1 MNCAWARV
9 GCRWIQINRCGFPV
23 EEGLRLNNDLHTRET
38 AMWNCLKCF
47 NESAESVEYCGYC
60 GSPRSASL
68 ENAREIAARSA
79 NPSSHNTRMFTSPVE
94 AIREFPII
102 IPVVLRLSETLVR
115 AVAAVIG
122 IVIGLTC
129 SVTIYLFAD
138 PSGMTG
144 RLFNLREPS
153 GAVPLFTLI
162 LFCWGLAICVMRY
175 LRTGAAKRLSADRFL
190 IHSIEIAKVDGLERL
205 AKELDRSTADYS
217 PLLQR
222 LRTLTRHWSITPGL
236 QDADTLLQQQLYAD
250 EERVRAGYSLVRTF
264 IWALPVIGL
273 LGTVAGVAVAVGG
286 FAEFLRGD
294 IEDVAVIKL
303 SLVNVTAGL
312 SYAFLTTLYGLAGAL
327 ILMLVATALQN
338 REEKLYSTI
347 QEKIANVFLPFLQTL
362 APETKGT
369 NVATTSGLKEQLIA
383 ISASVLDYLKQQGM
397 LTLQSL
403 KDERQSLRDDVI
415 QWGKALGQEA
425 ANGAQGLGEALDRV
439 GIRMSNAQ
447 FEFLQKFES
456 IKAAMDRQAMTL
468 LESISGAARRVT
480 DNQQRIVSAISEQR
494 SMVQDNVQLLHELS
508 KISQESLRLLSE
520 ASQTL
525 GTFHDLDLGKRAI
538 EIVEVVESQ
547 RKQFEV
553 SASALHQ
560 TSALLNT
567 LLAAQGSLHDSVNK
581 LHDTDFEQTLG
592 EFRDSLIALKPVL
605 ENLREPFIL
614 QAIP

>member
-1 MNCAWARV
+1 
-9 GCRWIQINRCGFPV
+9 
-23 EEGLRLNNDLHTRET
+23 
-38 AMWNCLKCF
+38 MWNCLKCF
-47 NESAESVEYCGYC
+47 NESAESAEYCAYC

-79 NPSSHNTRMFTSPVE
+79 NPTSHSTRIFTSSVE
-94 AIREFPII
+94 AIREFPTI

-115 AVAAVIG
+115 VVAAVIG
-122 IVIGLTC
+122 IVIGLIC

-175 LRTGAAKRLSADRFL
+175 LRTGAAKRLSADTFL

-327 ILMLVATALQN
+327 ILMLIATSLQN

-347 QEKIANVFLPFLQTL
+347 QEKIANIFLPFLQTI
-362 APETKGT
+362 APETKGAEIT
-369 NVATTSGLKEQLIA
+369 TTSGLQEQLMK
-383 ISASVLDYLKQQGM
+383 ISASVLDYVRQQGA
-397 LTLQSL
+397 LTLQSFR
-403 KDERQSLRDDVI
+403 DERHALHEDIVH
-415 QWGKALGQEA
+415 WGKLLREEA
-425 ANGAQGLGEALDRV
+425 TSGAQNIGQALDRV

-447 FEFLQKFES
+447 LEFLQSFES
-456 IKAAMDRQAMTL
+456 IKASMDQQAMSI
-468 LESISGAARRVT
+468 LESVSGAAQSATVS
-480 DNQQRIVSAISEQR
+480 QQQILSAISEQR
-494 SMVQDNVQLLHELS
+494 GLVQDNVQLLSELS
-508 KISQESLRLLSE
+508 SVSRESLHLISE
-520 ASQTL
+520 INNTL
-525 GTFHDLDLGKRAI
+525 GTFRNLDLDKRAS
-538 EIVEVVESQ
+538 EIVEAIESQ
-547 RKQFEV
+547 RNQLEA
-553 SASALHQ
+553 SLSALHQ
-560 TSALLNT
+560 TSALTNT
-567 LLAAQGSLHDSVNK
+567 LLTAQDSLHDSVKK
-581 LHDTDFEQTLG
+581 LHETGFEETLR
-592 EFRDSLIALKPVL
+592 EFRNSLTALKPVL

-614 QAIP
+614 QAVPIKANGTSL

>member
-1 MNCAWARV
+1 VCSS
-9 GCRWIQINRCGFPV
+9 
-23 EEGLRLNNDLHTRET
+23 DL
-38 AMWNCLKCF
+38 
-47 NESAESVEYCGYC
+47 
-60 GSPRSASL
+60 
-68 ENAREIAARSA
+68 
-79 NPSSHNTRMFTSPVE
+79 
-94 AIREFPII
+94 
-102 IPVVLRLSETLVR
+102 
-115 AVAAVIG
+115 
-122 IVIGLTC
+122 
-129 SVTIYLFAD
+129 
-138 PSGMTG
+138 
-144 RLFNLREPS
+144 
-153 GAVPLFTLI
+153 
-162 LFCWGLAICVMRY
+162 
-175 LRTGAAKRLSADRFL
+175 
-190 IHSIEIAKVDGLERL
+190 
-205 AKELDRSTADYS
+205 
-217 PLLQR
+217 
-222 LRTLTRHWSITPGL
+222 
-236 QDADTLLQQQLYAD
+236 
-250 EERVRAGYSLVRTF
+250 
-264 IWALPVIGL
+264 
-273 LGTVAGVAVAVGG
+273 
-286 FAEFLRGD
+286 
-294 IEDVAVIKL
+294 
-303 SLVNVTAGL
+303 AGL
-312 SYAFLTTLYGLAGAL
+312 SYAFLATLYGLAGAL
-327 ILMLVATALQN
+327 ILMLLATALQN
-338 REEKLYSTI
+338 HEEKLYSTT

-415 QWGKALGQEA
+415 QWGKALRQEA

-456 IKAAMDRQAMTL
+456 IKAGMDRQAMTL
-468 LESISGAARRVT
+468 LESISGAAQTVT

-520 ASQTL
+520 ASETL

-567 LLAAQGSLHDSVNK
+567 LLAAQGSLHDSVKK

-614 QAIP
+614 QAIPIKTEGTAS